1 MSTITVGSTAG
12 LNAALKTALSGDTI
26 LLAPGTYSGLSI
38 KGIDTGGL
46 VTIKSL
52 DPNNE
57 AVLTN
62 FNISHSSGLKFQ
74 GVEMSAS
81 GGVGYYSWIIR
92 DSQNIH
98 FDDVNIHGSM
108 DGNPQNDAAGIQVFD
123 SSDVSIINA
132 EFQQLYRGVAFSES
146 NNITVSGNEFHDTAR
161 TAIFSQNVQKVTIVD
176 NSFTNFRP
184 AEGDHMDAIAFTAKS
199 DGTNTTQDIF
209 ISGNVITRGD
219 GKVAQGIF
227 FRDPSGVTDFKNI
240 QIVDNIIVG
249 MGYNGIYVNGADNV
263 KVDGNQVLSYEG
275 KANTSWILVQNVD
288 GVAVTN
294 NAASLISVLGS
305 NGNTAITDAGNTIVD
320 YVTDGGVAAV
330 QAFLNNLGGIQSPV
344 WDAALPRVPE
354 PIPTPTPT
362 PTPTP
367 IPTPEAVPT
376 PSPTPTAGQVIFG
389 SSKANTLFGTNGD
402 DTIDGRGGADVL
414 HGGAGNDTYYVPNSL
429 ATVVE
434 KAGEGVDTVV
444 AKGNHILGDNVENLT
459 ISDAG
464 INGWSGTGN
473 ELNNQIV
480 GNAGPNT
487 LDGKAGADT
496 IFGGLGN
503 DVIIG
508 GKGDDLLIGGPG
520 NDIFR
525 FVPGDGRDV
534 IRDFSVGDQIDIYAY
549 VKAGITVTVQ
559 DAGADVVLN
568 FSNGDAITLIGVE
581 PSLLKSVYYGFVG

>member
-74 GVEMSAS
+74 GVEMAAS

-362 PTPTP
+362 PTP